1 MPNTKVVFIG
11 NPLCGDDGIGPH
23 LYNELKDHSKLENYE
38 LLELG
43 VIGFDLT
50 SYIEKDDRLIIVD
63 AVYSKDEGEIG
74 KVVLLDENDLTKDIS
89 LVSQHDFG
97 VEQTAKILRAYE
109 PNLDK
114 ISIVG
119 INVRRLRSFTTELSE
134 EILKNLPHIKKEVI
148 DNILKIAKRS

>member
-23 LYNELKDHSKLENYE
+23 LYNELKSHFKLKDYE

-43 VIGFDLT
+43 VIGFDLI
-50 SYIEKDDRLIIVD
+50 SYVEKNDKLIIVD
-63 AVYSKDEGEIG
+63 AVHSKKESEIG
-74 KVVLLDENDLTKDIS
+74 KVVLLDENDLSKDIS

-97 VEQTAKILRAYE
+97 VEQTAKILRTYE
-109 PNLDK
+109 PNLEN

-119 INVRRLRSFTTELSE
+119 ISVRRFKSFSTELSE
-134 EILKNLPHIKKEVI
+134 EILKNLPQIKKDVV
-148 DNILKIAKRS
+148 NYILKIAKSG